1 MPEMDGIQATK
12 IIKEIVPIGCELKIV
27 AVTAYVS
34 FNEKEKCRISNFDGF
49 VTKPI
54 DPSILEKLLEFIR

>member
-1 MPEMDGIQATK
+1 MDGIQATK
-12 IIKEIVPIGCELKIV
+12 IIKEIVPDGCELKVV

-34 FNEKEKCRISNFDGF
+34 FHEKEKCRIGKFDGF

-54 DPSILEKLLEFIR
+54 DPTILSKLLEFIR